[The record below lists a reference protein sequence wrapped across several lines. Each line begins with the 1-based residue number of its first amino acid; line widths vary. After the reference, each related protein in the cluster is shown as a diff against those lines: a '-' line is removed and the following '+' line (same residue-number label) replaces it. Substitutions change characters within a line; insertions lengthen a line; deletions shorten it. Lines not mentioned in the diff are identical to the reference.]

1 MGPRH
6 QHRLDRRP
14 DGTGPAHRAHHCLQ
28 HHERRPGELHPRPRR
43 RVGAARHHRQRHLP
57 GLLPLE
63 NDPGDARHHRR
74 ADPRLDADQAP
85 GKRRGPERAGGAAR
99 LRGLA
104 PYHRAGDRRRRRSE
118 RDMSS
123 DAKLAFT
130 RDYQKR
136 IPFVSHLKILTETL
150 GEGTARLSL
159 PIEPHLTNSI
169 GTVHGGVIMSLL
181 DVALCTAART
191 LHPDSLGVITI
202 DMSTSFIGG
211 GSGARLLAEA
221 RVLKNGRS
229 MIFVDGEAKNEDG
242 SLGAK
247 AIGTERGR
255 LKDREPRG
263 GLSWGISSRKDNQWR
278 PATAGRGSP
287 AAGG

>member
-1 MGPRH
+1 M
-6 QHRLDRRP
+6 
-14 DGTGPAHRAHHCLQ
+14 TG
-28 HHERRPGELHPRPRR
+28 
-43 RVGAARHHRQRHLP
+43 
-57 GLLPLE
+57 
-63 NDPGDARHHRR
+63 
-74 ADPRLDADQAP
+74 
-85 GKRRGPERAGGAAR
+85 
-99 LRGLA
+99 
-104 PYHRAGDRRRRRSE
+104 
-118 RDMSS
+118 

-150 GEGTARLSL
+150 GEGSARLSL

-211 GSGARLLAEA
+211 GGGARLLAEA

-229 MIFVDGEAKNEDG
+229 MIFVEGEAKNEDG
-242 SLGAK
+242 SLVAK
-247 AIGTERGR
+247 AMATVRVR
-255 LKDREPRG
+255 LKE
-263 GLSWGISSRKDNQWR
+263 K
-278 PATAGRGSP
+278 
-287 AAGG
+287 